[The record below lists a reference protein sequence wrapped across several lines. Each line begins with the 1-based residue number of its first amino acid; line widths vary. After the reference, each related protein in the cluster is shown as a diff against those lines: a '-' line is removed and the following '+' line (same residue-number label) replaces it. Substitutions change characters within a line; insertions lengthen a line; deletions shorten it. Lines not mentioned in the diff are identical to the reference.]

1 MSNDGHAGY
10 PSATQSYDR
19 IFGMAGKDQPGR
31 LPPAVNSVLL
41 PEGIEREVRTPDVG
55 SYAKEAR
62 IASGGLD
69 DDPTDSGAPV
79 KNRHSYANLK
89 GGR

>member
-1 MSNDGHAGY
+1 MSNEGHAGY
-10 PSATQSYDR
+10 PSATKSYDR
-19 IFGMAGKDQPGR
+19 IFGMAGKDPGR
-31 LPPAVNSVLL
+31 LPPAVNADLL
-41 PEGIEREVRTPDVG
+41 PDGIEREVRTPDVG
-55 SYAKEAR
+55 SYAKENR

>member
-1 MSNDGHAGY
+1 MV
-10 PSATQSYDR
+10 
-19 IFGMAGKDQPGR
+19 AGKESGR
-31 LPPAVNSVLL
+31 LPPAVNADLL
-41 PEGIEREVRTPDVG
+41 PNGIEREERTEDAG
-55 SYAKEAR
+55 SYLKEAR
-62 IASGGLD
+62 LASGGLD

>member
-1 MSNDGHAGY
+1 MSGTKSD
-10 PSATQSYDR
+10 
-19 IFGMAGKDQPGR
+19 PGR
-31 LPPAVNSVLL
+31 LPPAVNADLL
-41 PEGIEREVRTPDVG
+41 PQGIEREVQTPDAG
-55 SYAKEAR
+55 SYLKEAR

-89 GGR
+89 GGH

>member
-1 MSNDGHAGY
+1 MV
-10 PSATQSYDR
+10 
-19 IFGMAGKDQPGR
+19 AGKDSGR
-31 LPPAVNSVLL
+31 LPPAVNADLL
-41 PEGIEREVRTPDVG
+41 PEGIEREVQTADAG
-55 SYAKEAR
+55 SYVKETR

-79 KNRHSYANLK
+79 KNRHSGVNLK

>member
-1 MSNDGHAGY
+1 MV
-10 PSATQSYDR
+10 
-19 IFGMAGKDQPGR
+19 AGKDFGR
-31 LPPAVNSVLL
+31 LPPAVNADLL
-41 PEGIEREVRTPDVG
+41 PDGIEREVQTADAG
-55 SYAKEAR
+55 SYVKEAR

-79 KNRHSYANLK
+79 KNRRSYANLK

>member
-1 MSNDGHAGY
+1 MSANK
-10 PSATQSYDR
+10 SE
-19 IFGMAGKDQPGR
+19 PGR
-31 LPPAVNSVLL
+31 LPPAVNAPLL
-41 PEGIEREVRTPDVG
+41 PDGIERDVRSADDA
-55 SYAKEAR
+55 SYLKEER

-79 KNRHSYANLK
+79 KNRHSFANLK